1 MYRTCYDDEAAWQK
15 LRAEICDVSFNAAS
29 MRYLIDRHKPVFM
42 DDKAKFDGADRVKMR
57 DHFREWSKAE
67 LDRNLLEPISSPS
80 HAPSDWRDW
89 LGPRY
94 NMFGVVDDVCIES
107 VHRKKPLLMLVAIDW
122 EPLTAE
128 DMLSKYG
135 EYHPD
140 WEDGIMVD
148 HTEGPGGWIYTDVS
162 RYMEYYGYLT
172 CALDWTE
179 DFMFMY
185 PSLVYQEMGLDKSP
199 GFWKEEM
206 AARES
211 SSLRVD

>member
-1 MYRTCYDDEAAWQK
+1 VCRTCYDDEAAWQK
-15 LRAEICDVSFNAAS
+15 LRAEICDVKRSFDTAS
-29 MRYLIDRHKPVFM
+29 GRYLIDRHKPVFM
-42 DDKAKFDGADRVKMR
+42 DEKAEFDGADRVIIR

-67 LDRNLLEPISSPS
+67 LDRNLLEPISSRS
-80 HAPSDWRDW
+80 HVPDERQDW

-107 VHRKKPLLMLVAIDW
+107 VHRGQPLLMLVAIDW

-128 DMLSKYG
+128 NMMSKHG
-135 EYHPD
+135 QYHTD
-140 WEDGIMVD
+140 WEDGIMID
-148 HTEGPGGWIYTDVS
+148 HTEGPGGWIYTEAS
-162 RYMEYYGYLT
+162 RYVEYYGNLT

-199 GFWKEEM
+199 GFWREEM
-206 AARES
+206 AARQS
-211 SSLRVD
+211 SGL